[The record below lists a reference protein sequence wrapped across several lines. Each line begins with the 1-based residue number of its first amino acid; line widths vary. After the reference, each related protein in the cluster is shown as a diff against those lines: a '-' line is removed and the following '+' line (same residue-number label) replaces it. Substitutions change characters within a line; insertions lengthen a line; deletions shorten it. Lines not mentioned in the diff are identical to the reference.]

1 MSSTAYGNTT
11 ENGITIDDMVDDNR
25 DVVYPINETYF
36 ARLVYARKSL
46 EDEPKAAIAV
56 FNREDIFFALYAKVL
71 PGPYNLYGDGWETS
85 DLFGLEL
92 ESFKAEFL
100 KYVSNNDLAKF

>member
-11 ENGITIDDMVDDNR
+11 KNKITIDDMVDDNR

-36 ARLVYARKSL
+36 ARLVHARKSL

-56 FNREDIFFALYAKVL
+56 FSREDIFYALFAKVL
-71 PGPYNLYGDGWETS
+71 PSPFNLYWDGWDTTE
-85 DLFGLEL
+85 LFKREI
-92 ESFKAEFL
+92 ESFKEKFL
-100 KYVSNNDLAKF
+100 EYVNK